1 MQRPA
6 ARAMGPFRRSTSGLR
21 RLFGLGH
28 RGAVALVTA
37 VCAPVLLMIV
47 GFGADYGYASYIN
60 QCLARA
66 ADAATLGSVSQTAA
80 TAVGGY
86 SKLSELQTYGTNY
99 FNANIAAL
107 SLTGVTFN
115 LQVVSDGSGGVI
127 ATSTYSYNAPT
138 TFSNFIG
145 VKTRPLNG
153 GARTTAR
160 PLTYVNYYILVD
172 TSQSMGIASTQAD
185 MDKLY
190 NLIVANKNGSN
201 NQVGCVFACHV
212 RAPKANNQNDLQPYI
227 NEVLAHNNGI
237 ELRIDAAVTA
247 VKSIITQAQTIASV
261 NKNIN
266 FAIFSLQADPT
277 TNKNLRV
284 VASTSNDYTSLQNA
298 ASTIDLGNNVA
309 GGTGDTDIPNE
320 LAAFNQWLSSNGV
333 TTNGSGASATAP
345 LNYFLF
351 VTDGVTD
358 VKGSCTSGHCT
369 GPVNPSDCGLLKG
382 KGTVGVVYTTYND
395 IWQNNDPSSGVLQ
408 DDYNNLIVKNGVKP
422 KIRPNLISCAS
433 STDFFFEAS
442 DGPDI
447 VAAMQALFAR
457 TQPSSARITQ

>member
-1 MQRPA
+1 MNRPA
-6 ARAMGPFRRSTSGLR
+6 ARAPSPLR
-21 RLFGLGH
+21 RVASRALRVLRLGQ
-28 RGAVALVTA
+28 RGAVALITA
-37 VCAPVLLMIV
+37 VCAPVLIMII

-66 ADAATLGSVSQTAA
+66 TDAATLGSVSQTAA

-86 SKLSELQTYGTNY
+86 SKLADLQTYGVNY
-99 FNANIAAL
+99 FNANIAGL

-115 LQVVSDGSGGVI
+115 LTVVSDGSNGVI
-127 ATSTYSYNAPT
+127 ATGTYSYNAPT

-145 VKTRPLNG
+145 IKTMPLKG
-153 GARTTAR
+153 IAKTTAK

-172 TSQSMGIASTQAD
+172 TSQSMGIASTQAN
-185 MDKLY
+185 MNTLY
-190 NLIVANKNGSN
+190 NLVVNTKNGSN

-212 RAPKANNQNDLQPYI
+212 RAPKASDQNNLQPQI

-247 VKSIITQAQTIASV
+247 VKSIIAQAQTIASAT
-261 NKNIN
+261 KNIN
-266 FAIFSLQADPT
+266 FALITLQADPT
-277 TNKNLRV
+277 TNSNYRIVSSL
-284 VASTSNDYTSLQNA
+284 SNDYTSLQNA
-298 ASTIDLGNNVA
+298 AATIDLGNNVA

-320 LAAFNQWLSSNGV
+320 LAAFNQWLATNKV
-333 TTNGSGASATAP
+333 TTNGSGASSTSP
-345 LNYFLF
+345 LNYFLL

-369 GPVNPSDCGLLKG
+369 GPVNPSDCAILKN
-382 KGTVGVVYTTYND
+382 KGTVGVVYTTYNP
-395 IWQNNDPSSGVLQ
+395 IWNNNDQDSGVLQ
-408 DDYNNLIVKNGVKP
+408 QDYKNLVYPFKDQIQ
-422 KIRPNLISCAS
+422 PNLINCATTS
-433 STDFFFEAS
+433 DFFFEAS